1 MSFRTPNK
9 RDPLHRLSCCSPH
22 WARQSC
28 SGSPSRLQA
37 ESRWGDGEEKRC
49 WPPLCCT
56 PHGQDPSSSRAP
68 CVQPGRSSRLSCD
81 SSCLLPL
88 KCFHCNAC
96 VLNDRR
102 DGSCF
107 RGHASGQQPP
117 SLLLHVNSE
126 DGEAFPAAGGS

>member
-1 MSFRTPNK
+1 MLAPTL
-9 RDPLHRLSCCSPH
+9 LHPP
-22 WARQSC
+22 WAGPQL
-28 SGSPSRLQA
+28 LQ
-37 ESRWGDGEEKRC
+37 G
-49 WPPLCCT
+49 PLCAAW
-56 PHGQDPSSSRAP
+56 QEQSS
-68 CVQPGRSSRLSCD
+68 QSCD